1 MDNPLMALL
10 QEEDTGDVT
19 FDLATV
25 YSVDSG
31 GLRLILKNQS
41 DPTQKKYKKLSSYES
56 PQVGDRVVLMKMSGT
71 YVVMGSLDGSSA
83 LPAANTVFAGPA
95 SGDQAAASF
104 RSLVAA
110 DLPIVP
116 ISKGGTGQNGLIMT
130 TDPSE
135 ILATESGFDCTYA
148 YYAQFGK
155 VAMFVAMLVPDHAGS
170 TSDWTTWATL
180 VPGKRPGAQI
190 VGNCQ
195 STTYVMV
202 GSDGAI
208 QFSWSSYASGG
219 RYRVSATYL
228 LP

>member
-71 YVVMGSLDGSSA
+71 YVVLGA
-83 LPAANTVFAGPA
+83 LTAGEVE
-95 SGDQAAASF
+95 SI
-104 RSLVAA
+104 L
-110 DLPIVP
+110 P
-116 ISKGGTGQNGLIMT
+116 ISKGGTGQSGLITT

>member
-1 MDNPLMALL
+1 MALL
-10 QEEDTGDVT
+10 QDEDTGGVT

-104 RSLVAA
+104 RSLVTA

-116 ISKGGTGQNGLIMT
+116 ISKGGTGQNGLT
-130 TDPSE
+130 VVTDP
-135 ILATESGFDCTYA
+135 TEVFTMPSGFACNWV
-148 YYAQFGK
+148 YYAEWGK
-155 VAMFVAMLVPDHAGS
+155 LAMVAASFNVVDAVT

-180 VPGKRPGAQI
+180 VQGKRPP
-190 VGNCQ
+190 
-195 STTYVMV
+195 STIAASMTRTSYC
-202 GSDGAI
+202 I
-208 QFSWSSYASGG
+208 INSSGEI
-219 RYRVSATYL
+219 RVSSTVSADSNYTCAATYL
-228 LP
+228 LA